1 MLRVSEIRAV
11 ENDKKKIRKAIYKEI
26 YGTFARKIK
35 HTVETGNRHVVL
47 TVPHFVFGQPAFD
60 VTLAYN
66 YLKRQLE
73 NGGFVVGDLQ
83 GYTMYVTWVSEKTK
97 SEPREYE
104 PETVD
109 DSPFVSLM
117 NLKKTAS
124 KYKR

>member
-11 ENDKKKIRKAIYKEI
+11 ENEKKKIKKAIYKEI

-35 HTVETGNRHVVL
+35 HAVETGNRHVVL
-47 TVPHFVFGQPAFD
+47 TVPQFVFGQPAFD

-66 YLKRQLE
+66 YLKRQFE
-73 NGGFVVGDLQ
+73 NGGFVVSNLQ
-83 GYTMYVTWVSEKTK
+83 GYSMYVTWTSGKTK
-97 SEPREYE
+97 NESREYE